1 MIIAVDFDG
10 VLCENRWPDIG
21 RPNIK
26 MIDRLKELQWQGHTL
41 ILWTCRTDND
51 FKDYKRHDEV
61 RHLLTEAVEWCKDF
75 GLTFDYV
82 NENSEENVSIYKN
95 DCRKIYAN
103 IYIDDQNASP
113 EFMEKYNIPF
123 IYGQTYME
131 KIL

>member
-21 RPNIK
+21 RPNMK
-26 MIDRLKELQWQGHTL
+26 MITRLKELQSQGHKI

-51 FKDYKRHDEV
+51 FKDYNRNDEV

-75 GLTFDYV
+75 GLAFDYV
-82 NENSEENVSIYKN
+82 NENSKENISIYKN
-95 DCRKIYAN
+95 DCRKVHAN

-123 IYGQTYME
+123 VWGQTYME

>member
-51 FKDYKRHDEV
+51 FKDYNRNDEV

-75 GLTFDYV
+75 GLAFGYV
-82 NENSEENVSIYKN
+82 NENSKENISIYKN
-95 DCRKIYAN
+95 DCRKEHAN

-123 IYGQTYME
+123 VWGQTYME

>member
-51 FKDYKRHDEV
+51 FKDYNRNDEV

-82 NENSEENVSIYKN
+82 NENSKENISIYKN
-95 DCRKIYAN
+95 DCRKVHAN

-123 IYGQTYME
+123 VYGQTYME

>member
-21 RPNIK
+21 RPNMK

-51 FKDYKRHDEV
+51 FKDYNRNDEV

-82 NENSEENVSIYKN
+82 NENSKENISIYKN
-95 DCRKIYAN
+95 DCRKVHAN

-123 IYGQTYME
+123 VYGQTYME